1 MDMTENNKNIKILK
15 DELQT
20 RRISIEAKIVI
31 IRKNQAVEKTTLL
44 EEIRKNQIR
53 EQKVQK
59 KLEKDKGQAWKDD
72 RMVYIKGRI
81 YITNNRKI

>member
-59 KLEKDKGQAWKDD
+59 KLEK
-72 RMVYIKGRI
+72 
-81 YITNNRKI
+81 NN

>member
-1 MDMTENNKNIKILK
+1 MDITENNKNIKILK
-15 DELQT
+15 YKLQT

-72 RMVYIKGRI
+72 RMVYIK
-81 YITNNRKI
+81 

>member
-59 KLEKDKGQAWKDD
+59 KLEKDKEQAWKDD
-72 RMVYIKGRI
+72 RMVYIK
-81 YITNNRKI
+81 

>member
-1 MDMTENNKNIKILK
+1 MTENNKNIKILK
-15 DELQT
+15 DELWT

-53 EQKVQK
+53 E
-59 KLEKDKGQAWKDD
+59 
-72 RMVYIKGRI
+72 
-81 YITNNRKI
+81 

>member
-15 DELQT
+15 DELWT

>member
-1 MDMTENNKNIKILK
+1 MDITENNKNIKILK

-31 IRKNQAVEKTTLL
+31 IGKNQAVEKTMLL

>member
-1 MDMTENNKNIKILK
+1 MDITENNKNIK

>member
-1 MDMTENNKNIKILK
+1 MDITENNKNIKILK

-59 KLEKDKGQAWKDD
+59 KLEKDKEQAWKDD

-81 YITNNRKI
+81 